1 MSKCSYLPDRVIS
14 WCAQS
19 SSISPRFTRG
29 GGVIH
34 YQITVGRVV
43 RWLPL
48 PWVDGKCFPLT
59 LSCPGSVACTV
70 NGVDATPAGSG
81 TWTNPLQAEFAD
93 PYNTATSVTYN
104 VVFTLGNLVAGC
116 FAEDGSTSGIWVGA
130 LNGPQGWEARYS
142 VNVGDNG
149 PLKLEEDI
157 RNEERQCIPC
167 PCEIGASPQG
177 GTTSGEGPVSYN
189 SANASSPPSSM
200 GWGWSL
206 PGLNR
211 YVVEETPG
219 GDVIYYDG
227 SGSFE
232 RWQYASGT
240 YTARYNDNYATLTRP
255 GGSGNPFKITLK
267 DKTELNFR
275 LSDGKLSTEVDRNG
289 NTKTYSY
296 DTGGK
301 LVSVSD
307 GEGRVLYLDYGS
319 RTDGQ
324 PVALRQ
330 QDASTGRLTTF
341 DYHTNGR
348 LWKVTDPEGEVW
360 EYLYNSDNLLWKDID
375 PRGKVAVERT
385 YSSGKL
391 ASQILY
397 GERKLSYAYSAGPES
412 GYIVEVTE
420 EDLTLSPNT
429 DPRVSTYTYDK
440 RSNLVRKVDP
450 LGNIWEYRYE
460 DKVNPYLMTQVIDP
474 NGHTTD
480 YDHDSMGNLTSVTDA
495 QGNTTTVTYTQGYLP
510 VEIQRPAV
518 TVDGVVQTYP
528 PTELGYDSNGNLTTL
543 TEVLNGNNLVTTL
556 TYDAQGRVA
565 TKTNRLGQV
574 VQYQYTT
581 QSTGQNKGNLKKII
595 LPAGPNGAPSREIQF
610 SYNHYDE
617 VTRVT
622 DAGGNEVDYQLD
634 DNGRIVKLIDPLNQ
648 EVDYHYLDGLLDYI
662 ELPANQGSSSN
673 RRRTRFTHDDVGRVL
688 QVLSK
693 VAASSEQM
701 RVRHEYDG
709 RSNLKKLIR
718 LRNSLEKTYQFSYDA
733 LNRPTQLQDPL
744 AAVRAV
750 AYDPHCRN
758 YTATSARGLETMVKR
773 DSRCQVTEIVNADE
787 KREFDYDEWGRLI
800 TVTTTQNPLSRY
812 VDPNNPPTDHP
823 RARYGQ
829 VRYGPPAT
837 PQVTRYLYDALSRLV
852 KITYP
857 DNQIVEYAY
866 NAEGQLIEV
875 TDMLGQKTQ
884 YSYYN
889 DGRLY
894 QVTVVA
900 TPSNQV
906 FTYLYDAA
914 GRVSEIQYPT
924 ATGVVAKF
932 SDASNN
938 SGWDANGRLLH
949 LRYLQAGN
957 LLQGYQ
963 YSYDASGNRTQM
975 VEQPGS
981 GPSITWDYGYDWLDR
996 LISVKKDTVT
1006 QSLYAYDESDNRVEL
1021 QWPVLSQTHAYAYD
1035 DANRLTSRTLN
1046 GSTAE
1051 TFSHDADGNMIA
1063 RTAGGQTTHY
1073 RWDAFDKLI
1082 RRESASLTQSYGYDV
1097 EGLRKSTGT
1106 NTKNYHS
1113 GGVSLAD
1120 QRPSGSISFLQGHQ
1134 ILGMKQDGAFYWYL
1148 PDHLGTVR
1156 QVIDNSGTVVA
1167 TTSLDEFGRELS
1179 SSGSADRRLHTYTG
1193 SLGVRQEDG
1202 LYLAGQRWFDP
1213 SLGRWLNPDPI
1224 GFAGGLNLFVGMSN
1238 SPINHADPS
1247 GLDIWL
1253 RQKTQPVIGNRG
1265 GYGYDYEW
1273 RHYDDARA
1281 AAPYINRA
1289 RPGDVI
1295 EAVFQGHQSQGGQTV
1310 GGSGYIINENGRWRL
1325 KQGHDVD
1332 IDLARLKELGVQH
1345 IELRSCNSAGGSRDS
1360 KKGKKSRQAAE
1371 RFARERG
1378 SRFGEATFPPP
1389 TDDNFAHR
1397 VARDLGVDVSGST
1410 GLWWF
1415 DGFNG
1420 DVPPAAGSHPLNE
1433 RLIRYPGGQ

>member
-1 MSKCSYLPDRVIS
+1 MSLPS
-14 WCAQS
+14 LES
-19 SSISPRFTRG
+19 SKTP
-29 GGVIH
+29 
-34 YQITVGRVV
+34 
-43 RWLPL
+43 PC
-48 PWVDGKCFPLT
+48 DGKPFRH
-59 LSCPGSVACTV
+59 
-70 NGVDATPAGSG
+70 
-81 TWTNPLQAEFAD
+81 
-93 PYNTATSVTYN
+93 TA
-104 VVFTLGNLVAGC
+104 
-116 FAEDGSTSGIWVGA
+116 
-130 LNGPQGWEARYS
+130 
-142 VNVGDNG
+142 
-149 PLKLEEDI
+149 
-157 RNEERQCIPC
+157 
-167 PCEIGASPQG
+167 
-177 GTTSGEGPVSYN
+177 
-189 SANASSPPSSM
+189 
-200 GWGWSL
+200 
-206 PGLNR
+206 
-211 YVVEETPG
+211 
-219 GDVIYYDG
+219 
-227 SGSFE
+227 
-232 RWQYASGT
+232 
-240 YTARYNDNYATLTRP
+240 
-255 GGSGNPFKITLK
+255 
-267 DKTELNFR
+267 
-275 LSDGKLSTEVDRNG
+275 
-289 NTKTYSY
+289 
-296 DTGGK
+296 
-301 LVSVSD
+301 
-307 GEGRVLYLDYGS
+307 
-319 RTDGQ
+319 
-324 PVALRQ
+324 
-330 QDASTGRLTTF
+330 
-341 DYHTNGR
+341 
-348 LWKVTDPEGEVW
+348 
-360 EYLYNSDNLLWKDID
+360 
-375 PRGKVAVERT
+375 
-385 YSSGKL
+385 
-391 ASQILY
+391 
-397 GERKLSYAYSAGPES
+397 
-412 GYIVEVTE
+412 
-420 EDLTLSPNT
+420 
-429 DPRVSTYTYDK
+429 
-440 RSNLVRKVDP
+440 
-450 LGNIWEYRYE
+450 
-460 DKVNPYLMTQVIDP
+460 
-474 NGHTTD
+474 
-480 YDHDSMGNLTSVTDA
+480 
-495 QGNTTTVTYTQGYLP
+495 
-510 VEIQRPAV
+510 
-518 TVDGVVQTYP
+518 
-528 PTELGYDSNGNLTTL
+528 
-543 TEVLNGNNLVTTL
+543 
-556 TYDAQGRVA
+556 
-565 TKTNRLGQV
+565 
-574 VQYQYTT
+574 
-581 QSTGQNKGNLKKII
+581 
-595 LPAGPNGAPSREIQF
+595 
-610 SYNHYDE
+610 
-617 VTRVT
+617 
-622 DAGGNEVDYQLD
+622 
-634 DNGRIVKLIDPLNQ
+634 

-1156 QVIDNSGTVVA
+1156 QVIDNSGSVVA

-1213 SLGRWLNPDPI
+1213 GLGRWLNPDPI
-1224 GFAGGLNLFVGMSN
+1224 GFAGGLNLFEYAN
-1238 SPINHADPS
+1238 SSPVNFVDPDGLEPEFTTEQLETLTS
-1247 GLDIWL
+1247 GLGLYNDFL
-1253 RQKTQPVIGNRG
+1253 IG
-1265 GYGYDYEW
+1265 
-1273 RHYDDARA
+1273 
-1281 AAPYINRA
+1281 
-1289 RPGDVI
+1289 
-1295 EAVFQGHQSQGGQTV
+1295 
-1310 GGSGYIINENGRWRL
+1310 
-1325 KQGHDVD
+1325 
-1332 IDLARLKELGVQH
+1332 ELGGRVFS
-1345 IELRSCNSAGGSRDS
+1345 ELLALLKFRTIC
-1360 KKGKKSRQAAE
+1360 
-1371 RFARERG
+1371 
-1378 SRFGEATFPPP
+1378 PPRYP
-1389 TDDNFAHR
+1389 
-1397 VARDLGVDVSGST
+1397 
-1410 GLWWF
+1410 
-1415 DGFNG
+1415 
-1420 DVPPAAGSHPLNE
+1420 
-1433 RLIRYPGGQ
+1433 RLIRGDGRSMVKQTTNELKFINPAARPQATRDFLNQVKNLNPRWSFSEENAVDGASVFRGGAGEAILIDRQGRVYRGNVNDLPDPGAGPYSGWEGVFREVVPYQPGFRSSY